1 MPSSR
6 SYWCV
11 PIRRLLRQGF
21 TFLHRITASDRESE
35 PDRYFNIRLKVVR
48 HLQVTG
54 VRTSLLRLP
63 DAGCTRN
70 RSSIIVYAR
79 EDKFTVFL
87 DMSLSFM
94 TWWTARNLGL
104 NPPRNMARETA
115 RPAEYLMEYISG
127 LSSRLR
133 QRPHWLR
140 TSSIWDSYYW
150 RMNSCMKHVATCW
163 IVQTSYKELQDLM
176 YRSECFTS

>member
-127 LSSRLR
+127 LSSRL
-133 QRPHWLR
+133 LR
-140 TSSIWDSYYW
+140 TIWDGYYW
-150 RMNSCMKHVATCW
+150 RMNSCMKHVAICW
-163 IVQTSYKELQDLM
+163 IV
-176 YRSECFTS
+176 